1 MGEWLRYGPNLRED
15 LVALRLIA
23 HEDADG
29 TTDKTGCA
37 RVWIDDADEAN
48 VLVQLYET
56 PDGVDRIAPAEIP
69 AGELLGRLPVETLL
83 EAADAI
89 RAGR

>member
-1 MGEWLRYGPNLRED
+1 MTLH
-15 LVALRLIA
+15 LIA
-23 HEDADG
+23 HEDVND

-37 RVWIDDADEAN
+37 RVWYDDADDAN

-56 PDGVDRIAPAEIP
+56 SDGEARIAPATIP
-69 AGELLGRLPVETLL
+69 AGELLGRMPVETIL

-89 RAGR
+89 RARR

>member
-1 MGEWLRYGPNLRED
+1 MP
-15 LVALRLIA
+15 LRLIA
-23 HEDADG
+23 HEDAG
-29 TTDKTGCA
+29 NTTDKTGCA
-37 RVWIDDADEAN
+37 RVWIDDADQTS

-56 PDGVDRIAPAEIP
+56 SDGAERIAPAEIP

-89 RAGR
+89 RSGR

>member
-1 MGEWLRYGPNLRED
+1 M
-15 LVALRLIA
+15 ALHLIA
-23 HEDADG
+23 HEDDNR

-37 RVWIDDADEAN
+37 RVWLDDGDASN

-56 PDGVDRIAPAEIP
+56 QDGADRIAPAVIP
-69 AGELLGRLPVETLL
+69 AGELLGRMPVETIL

-89 RAGR
+89 RARR